1 MIAECDQS
9 DRSGRSAF
17 TLIEVMAVIVIVS
30 MVAGVATVGLAAA
43 SDSARLRATA
53 AQWRD
58 LDARARL
65 LGRSLGPVVMSF
77 DDQRNAV
84 TLHSVE
90 SNELLTTVV
99 LPAEVCGRLRVDPP
113 TQSIVFDRLGR
124 SVDYDVEVR
133 TAQRVIHWRVWGL
146 TGLITELKP

>member
-1 MIAECDQS
+1 MMAKRDQS
-9 DRSGRSAF
+9 DHGVRSAF
-17 TLIEVMAVIVIVS
+17 TLIEVLAVIVIVS
-30 MVAGVATVGLAAA
+30 MVAGVATVGLAATN
-43 SDSARLRATA
+43 DSARLRGAA

-65 LGRSLGPVVMSF
+65 LGRSLRPVVMSVG
-77 DDQRNAV
+77 DQGNAV

-90 SNELLTTVV
+90 SNELLTAVV
-99 LPAEVCGRLRVDPP
+99 LPDGVWGRLRVDPR

-133 TAQRVIHWRVWGL
+133 TDQQVIHWRVWGL

>member
-1 MIAECDQS
+1 
-9 DRSGRSAF
+9 
-17 TLIEVMAVIVIVS
+17 MAVIVIVS
-30 MVAGVATVGLAAA
+30 MVAGVATVGLTAA
-43 SDSARLRATA
+43 SDSARLHAAA

-65 LGRSLGPVVMSF
+65 FSRSLGPVVMSV
-77 DDQRNAV
+77 DDQGNAV

-90 SNELLTTVV
+90 SNERLTTVG
-99 LPAEVCGRLRVDPP
+99 LPDGVWGRLRVDPR

-124 SVDYDVEVR
+124 TVDYDVEVR

-146 TGLITELKP
+146 TGLITESKR

>member
-1 MIAECDQS
+1 MMVKCDQS
-9 DRSGRSAF
+9 DRSAQHAF
-17 TLIEVMAVIVIVS
+17 TLIEVLAVIVIVS

-43 SDSARLRATA
+43 SDSARLRAAA

-65 LGRSLGPVVMSF
+65 FSRSLGPVVMSVGY
-77 DDQRNAV
+77 QRNAV
-84 TLHSVE
+84 TLHSVG
-90 SNELLTTVV
+90 SNERLTAVV
-99 LPAEVCGRLRVDPP
+99 LPDGVWGQLRVDPP

-124 SVDYDVEVR
+124 SMDYDVEVR

-146 TGLITELKP
+146 TGLITESKR

>member
-1 MIAECDQS
+1 MTVQSDQS
-9 DRSGRSAF
+9 DHGARSAF
-17 TLIEVMAVIVIVS
+17 TLIEVLAVIVIIS
-30 MVAGVATVGLAAA
+30 MVAGVAAFGLAAA
-43 SDSARLRATA
+43 SDSARLRAAA

-65 LGRSLGPVVMSF
+65 FSRSLGPVVMSL
-77 DDQRNAV
+77 DNQSNAV

-90 SNELLTTVV
+90 SNERLTAVG
-99 LPAEVCGRLRVDPP
+99 LPDGVWGRLRVDPP
-113 TQSIVFDRLGR
+113 AQSIVFDRLGR

-133 TAQRVIHWRVWGL
+133 TAQRVIHWRVFGL